1 MPKLTYYEVL
11 GVKRS
16 ASFATIDVAYRS
28 IIDSNHPN
36 KTCFLGPF
44 ARAQAEKLCRDASE
58 AWNTLSDF
66 KKRSE
71 YDRTIPGLGNEPTE
85 TEFGNSNWNSEE
97 PMDIEDPQYRYMNSS
112 SGTEVQ
118 VVICNWRLA
127 FNISPRFRFLNNLS
141 ELSKREKDAKLVSFE
156 IGLERDPLS
165 KEYRD
170 PSLIELA
177 IKVTHIPKGLQV
189 ASIKSLF
196 KETNANTASATPCCT
211 LILTVISE
219 PCPSPRFAKSPWSYS
234 FNFDYNERIR
244 ANSRGT
250 HLIFTRNEPPQQ
262 LKQDHDLC
270 DSLELDLSRDK
281 DVNANAFLDMKAERC
296 LKLTQMGVTMW
307 RLAAVGFKKAK
318 WSQ

>member
-16 ASFATIDVAYRS
+16 ASFATIDAAYRS

-36 KTCFLGPF
+36 RTRLLGPF
-44 ARAQAEKLCRDASE
+44 SRVQAEKQCRGASE

-85 TEFGNSNWNSEE
+85 AEFGNSNWNPEE
-97 PMDIEDPQYRYMNSS
+97 PMDIEEPQYRYMISS
-112 SGTEVQ
+112 SGTEIQ
-118 VVICNWRLA
+118 VAICNWHLA
-127 FNISPRFRFLNNLS
+127 LNISPRFCFLNDLT

-156 IGLERDPLS
+156 IRLERDPLS

-177 IKVTHIPKGLQV
+177 IKITHIPNRLQV

-196 KETNANTASATPCCT
+196 KETNANTASEASRCA
-211 LILTVISE
+211 LILTIISE
-219 PCPSPRFAKSPWSYS
+219 PCPSLRLVKSPWTYS

-244 ANSRGT
+244 ANSRAT
-250 HLIFTRNEPPQQ
+250 HLIFTRNEPQQ
-262 LKQDHDLC
+262 LTEDHALR
-270 DSLELDLSRDK
+270 DSLELDLSLDK
-281 DVNANAFLDMKAERC
+281 DVNINAFLDMKAERY

-307 RLAAVGFKKAK
+307 RLAAVGFKKLK